1 MQTTINLS
9 GVAAGL
15 KNRVERIFKIVWLF
29 RFMSTP
35 TPTPPKAPQHP
46 VKTTYH
52 GHTRVDDFAWLKDE
66 NWQRVMHEPDV
77 LNNDIRAY
85 LDAENAYT
93 SAWMNDTADLQKTLF
108 NEMRAR
114 IQEEDSSVPDPDG
127 AYAYYVRYVEGGQHP
142 KFCRVA
148 NDGNGDEQIL
158 LDGDAEG
165 ADQTFYKIGA
175 FSHSP
180 SHDYA
185 AFCED
190 RSGAEIYQVRFRD
203 LKTGEDLEDRIG
215 NASPDIEWAEDG
227 KTLFYTVLDDS
238 HRPSKVMRH
247 TLGDNP
253 ANDVVVFEENDPGF
267 FVGLSKTESRRFII
281 IDSHDHVTSEV
292 HLVPAVTPRDV
303 PFVVAPRDPGVEYSV
318 AERDNRLIIL
328 TNADG
333 AVDFKIVTT
342 SIKSPGRPYW
352 QDLIPETPGTLIV
365 ETQVF
370 ENYLVRL
377 ERVDALSRIV
387 VRDWESTQEFT
398 IRFEEEAYS
407 LSLQG
412 GFEFSTDIL
421 RFAYSS
427 PTTPRR
433 IIDFNMR
440 TQART
445 LRKEDVVPSG
455 HDPADYVTRRIN
467 AVAADGALVPI
478 TVLYRADLVLDGSA
492 PVLLYGY
499 GSYGM
504 SMPASFVTPRLS
516 LVDRGFVYA
525 IAHIRGGMEKGYAW
539 YTAGKTTQKK
549 NTFTDFIAAAECL
562 IEKNL
567 ARPGN
572 IAIHGGSAGGM
583 LMGVCTNMRPDLWR
597 AVVADVP
604 FVDVLNTMCD
614 TSLPLTPIEWPEWGN
629 PIEDETAYHYMLSYS
644 PYENVEAKDYPA
656 ILATAGLTDPRV
668 TYWEPAKWVA
678 QLRRLKTDDNPLL
691 LKTNMSAGHAGA
703 SGRFDR
709 LEELAFNYAFV
720 LKAFGIAA

>member
-1 MQTTINLS
+1 
-9 GVAAGL
+9 
-15 KNRVERIFKIVWLF
+15 
-29 RFMSTP
+29 MSNAIP
-35 TPTPPKAPQHP
+35 SPPKATQHP
-46 VKTTYH
+46 IETTYH
-52 GHTRVDDFAWLKDE
+52 GHTRVDNFAWLKDE
-66 NWQRVMHEPDV
+66 NWQRVMHEPEV
-77 LNNDIRAY
+77 LDKNIRAY
-85 LDAENAYT
+85 LEAENAYT
-93 SAWMNDTADLQKTLF
+93 AAWMGDTEPLQKTLF
-108 NEMRAR
+108 NEMRGR
-114 IQEEDSSVPDPDG
+114 IQEEDSTVPDPDG
-127 AYAYYVRYVEGGQHP
+127 DYAYYVRYVEGGQHP
-142 KFCRVA
+142 KFCRIA
-148 NDGNGDEQIL
+148 SDGNGDEQIL
-158 LDGDAEG
+158 LDGDNEG

-175 FSHSP
+175 FAHSS
-180 SHDYA
+180 SHDHA

-203 LKTGEDLEDRIG
+203 LTTGRDLDDRIG

-227 KTLFYTVLDDS
+227 ETLFYTVLDES

-247 TLGDNP
+247 ALGDDP
-253 ANDVVVFEENDPGF
+253 KNDVVVFEEKDPGF
-267 FVGLSKTESRRFII
+267 FVGLSKTESRRFIV

-292 HLVPAVTPRDV
+292 HLVQAASPVDAPLL
-303 PFVVAPRDPGVEYSV
+303 VAPRAPGVEYSV
-318 AERDNRLIIL
+318 AERDGRLIIL

-342 SIKSPGRPYW
+342 SIDTPGRPDW
-352 QDLIPETPGTLIV
+352 QDLIPHTPGTLIV
-365 ETQVF
+365 EIEVF
-370 ENYLVRL
+370 ANYLVRL

-387 VRDWESTQEFT
+387 VRAWDSTEEFT
-398 IRFEEEAYS
+398 IRFDEEAYS
-407 LSLQG
+407 LGLQG
-412 GFEFSTDIL
+412 GFEFDTEIL
-421 RFAYSS
+421 RLAYSS

-445 LRKEDVVPSG
+445 LRKEDIVPSG
-455 HDPADYVTRRIN
+455 HDPANYVTRRIH
-467 AVAADGALVPI
+467 AVAADGALVPV
-478 TVLYRADLVLDGSA
+478 TVLYRADLILDGSA

-504 SMPASFVTPRLS
+504 SMPASFVTSRLS

-525 IAHIRGGMEKGYAW
+525 IAHIRGGMEKGYDW
-539 YTAGKTTQKK
+539 YVDGKTTKKK
-549 NTFTDFIAAAECL
+549 NTFNDFIAAAECL
-562 IEKNL
+562 IAENL

-583 LMGVCTNMRPDLWR
+583 LMGVCVNMRPDLWR

-629 PIEDETAYHYMLSYS
+629 PIEDEAAYHYILSYS
-644 PYENVEAKDYPA
+644 PYENVEAKAYPA

-678 QLRRLKTDDNPLL
+678 QLRNLKTDENPLL

-709 LEELAFNYAFV
+709 LEELAFSYAFV
-720 LKAFGIAA
+720 LKAFGIST